1 MEINERAIIGES
13 HGKNHQISVNEILKL
28 EKYNDSTEDTILK
41 TLLLIPLAVGV
52 FFEIILKKTSMM
64 DKAEGRLIQNS
75 RICILTRAL
84 QHCLEMGLR

>member
-1 MEINERAIIGES
+1 VEINERAIIGEA

-52 FFEIILKKTSMM
+52 FSQLY
-64 DKAEGRLIQNS
+64 
-75 RICILTRAL
+75 
-84 QHCLEMGLR
+84 